1 MCGDTFR
8 WCLNCGKV
16 TRWHKSWHVG
26 HSQCKECNFP
36 SLWAVRCP
44 DGKKKPDDRIIEER
58 KMELK
63 YMMCGPRV
71 SGEVYV

>member
-1 MCGDTFR
+1 MGDSHR
-8 WCLNCGKV
+8 WCLNCQEF
-16 TRWHKSWHVG
+16 TRFHKNWGVG
-26 HSQCKECNFP
+26 HSQCKKCGFP
-36 SLWAVRCP
+36 SLWAVKSP

-63 YMMCGPRV
+63 YMMTGPRC